1 VRYGAPP
8 VGNLRFA
15 APKSPELGHP
25 VFNNGS
31 KAVTCIQAVPYWT
44 NFTTAWVTN
53 LTAAFNISA
62 GYQPPNIT
70 YLPPQDP
77 QEQEDCLFLDVM
89 VPKKIFDNA
98 DGCNGAPVYSD
109 PDPGAAANYANEIG
123 WCGFMEAAI
132 L

>member
-1 VRYGAPP
+1 
-8 VGNLRFA
+8 
-15 APKSPELGHP
+15 
-25 VFNNGS
+25 
-31 KAVTCIQAVPYWT
+31 
-44 NFTTAWVTN
+44 
-53 LTAAFNISA
+53 
-62 GYQPPNIT
+62 
-70 YLPPQDP
+70 
-77 QEQEDCLFLDVM
+77 M